1 MVERTTASRAWSAVL
16 DVEGAFLVALG
27 LLALATAGWHPSHDV
42 AVLGVFHLNTPHAV
56 LLVVVGALAL
66 AASPFRRGM
75 MVFATVQMVGG
86 LMLFVYGTAESTV
99 SPTRTALELGPAENF
114 LHAGLAVLGFIVL
127 CGVSAAR
134 PERVGRNR
142 RRGPRLPTGLHPGLG
157 G

>member
-1 MVERTTASRAWSAVL
+1 MVERATGARTWSAVL

-27 LLALATAGWHPSHDV
+27 LLALAGAGWHPSHDV
-42 AVLGVFHLNTPHAV
+42 AVLGVFHLNTAHAV
-56 LLVVVGALAL
+56 LLVVVGAFAL

-75 MVFATVQMVGG
+75 LVFATVQMVGG
-86 LMLFVYGTAESTV
+86 VLLFLYGTAESTV

-134 PERVGRNR
+134 PGRGERHR
-142 RRGPRLPTGLHPGLG
+142 RRPPSGLRPRIG